1 MLGRMNSLQRLTRR
15 ADLLIAMALCG
26 IAPSALAGQPA
37 IDLAGMDPPT
47 WVHGAEKASGQGC
60 RAVRARR
67 PAELPQPWRGLV
79 RTITMQC
86 TPMAGVDKEPDAS
99 TESVATLRP
108 GAATLRG
115 VPVLAMRL
123 SESWAHGDTQYVL
136 DAPHAEVAGLL
147 GAYVKAR
154 CLSRAGTTVVVEGL
168 CEPMADEGNG
178 GTYTRTSELGG
189 AWLHPDPDDARRTIL
204 ADAWSE

>member
-1 MLGRMNSLQRLTRR
+1 MHTVCRHAARRPYALRMQ
-15 ADLLIAMALCG
+15 LLHRPWIHIALLAALCG
-26 IAPSALAGQPA
+26 TAPTALAGGTPFE
-37 IDLAGMDPPT
+37 LAGMDPPT
-47 WVHGAEKASGQGC
+47 WVHGADKASGQGC

-115 VPVLAMRL
+115 VPVIALRL

-147 GAYVKAR
+147 GAYIKAR
-154 CLSRAGTTVVVEGL
+154 CLSRA
-168 CEPMADEGNG
+168 EPMPDEGNG

>member
-1 MLGRMNSLQRLTRR
+1 MLWRMQPLHRLWISLTCL
-15 ADLLIAMALCG
+15 AALG
-26 IAPSALAGQPA
+26 GLASVASAGAAPVE
-37 IDLAGMDPPT
+37 LAGMDLPS
-47 WVHGAEKASGQGC
+47 WVHGADKASGQGC

-67 PAELPQPWRGLV
+67 PTELPQPWRGLV

-86 TPMAGVDKEPDAS
+86 SPMAGVDKEPDAS

-115 VPVLAMRL
+115 IPVLALRL

-136 DAPHAEVAGLL
+136 DAPHAEVAAVL

-168 CEPMADEGNG
+168 CEPLADEGNG
-178 GTYTRTSELGG
+178 GSYTRTSEMGG
-189 AWLHPDPDDARRTIL
+189 TWLHPDPDDPRRTIL

>member
-1 MLGRMNSLQRLTRR
+1 MLWRMQPLHRLWIFL
-15 ADLLIAMALCG
+15 ACLAALG
-26 IAPSALAGQPA
+26 GLASVAAAGAAPVE
-37 IDLAGMDPPT
+37 LAGMDPPS
-47 WVHGAEKASGQGC
+47 WVHGADKASGRGC

-67 PAELPQPWRGLV
+67 PAELPAPWRGLV

-115 VPVLAMRL
+115 IPVLALRL

-136 DAPHAEVAGLL
+136 DAPHAEVAALL
-147 GAYVKAR
+147 GAYIKAR

>member
-1 MLGRMNSLQRLTRR
+1 MQPLHRLWISLTCLAALGGLASV
-15 ADLLIAMALCG
+15 ASAGA
-26 IAPSALAGQPA
+26 APVE
-37 IDLAGMDPPT
+37 LAGMDLPS
-47 WVHGAEKASGQGC
+47 WVHGADKASGQGC

-67 PAELPQPWRGLV
+67 PTELPQPWRGLV

-86 TPMAGVDKEPDAS
+86 SPMAGVDKEPDAS

-115 VPVLAMRL
+115 IPVLALRL

-136 DAPHAEVAGLL
+136 DAPHAEVAAVL

-168 CEPMADEGNG
+168 CEPLADEGNG
-178 GTYTRTSELGG
+178 GSYTRTSEMGG
-189 AWLHPDPDDARRTIL
+189 TWLHPDPDDPRRTIL